1 MKPINILIIDD
12 QRTIRV
18 LLADILKQMGYK
30 NVDLASTSEEGFK
43 IIQNKLKRGEEI
55 DLILLDINLPDNNGV
70 EICEELKKK
79 SEFKDVPIVMITGN
93 EDSATLKKAFA
104 VGASDYIT
112 KNVSEIEIKA
122 RISSALNLRK
132 EIKKRN
138 AREEELKKT
147 ARKLKAAN
155 KKLEEMAS
163 QDGLTNLA
171 NRRLFDKIIKKEW
184 QQAQK
189 RNNCLGLIM
198 LDIDYFKRYNDYY
211 GHQTGDDCLK
221 ELAAVMKEVISPEK
235 DLVARYGGEEFAII
249 LPESNL
255 RKIEAVTKKLQA
267 KIDNLKIEHPDSP
280 IANYVTVSIGGV
292 VTRPQRNESFEQLIE
307 KTDDLLY
314 KAKKN
319 GRNQIKIEE
328 V

>member
-138 AREEELKKT
+138 AREKELKKT

-235 DLVARYGGEEFAII
+235 DLAARYGGEEFAII

-292 VTRPQRNESFEQLIE
+292 VTRPQRNKSFEQLIE

>member
-138 AREEELKKT
+138 AREKELKKT

-211 GHQTGDDCLK
+211 GHQAGDDCLK

>member
-138 AREEELKKT
+138 AREKELKKT

-235 DLVARYGGEEFAII
+235 DLAARYGGEEFAII